1 MLLKKTKLKTK
12 ELLNIHNMNT
22 KTWRLADKKAVI
34 TGGTK
39 GIGFSTA
46 TEFLSL
52 GAAVIIVARNEE
64 DVNTVVSNWNKEGF
78 EAYGIAADTSTIEGR
93 NKLFKSVKEKWQ
105 AVDVLVNNVGTNIRK
120 QFNDYSSEEYQ
131 HIFNV
136 NIFST
141 MEVTKMFFPLIQNS
155 GNASIINVAS
165 IAGMLDAETGIPYG
179 ITKAAEIQL
188 TKGLANEWAKHGIR
202 VNTVSPWF
210 TRTPLTAPLF
220 DNPELMEKVLRRTPL
235 NRVAGPEEMAD
246 VIAFLAMDKSSY
258 ITGQNIAVDGGMTV
272 KAF

>member
-1 MLLKKTKLKTK
+1 M
-12 ELLNIHNMNT
+12 
-22 KTWRLADKKAVI
+22 KTWTLKNKKAVI

-39 GIGFSTA
+39 GIGFATA
-46 TEFLSL
+46 TEFLSS
-52 GAAVIIVARNEE
+52 GAAIIIVARNEE
-64 DVNTVVSNWNKEGF
+64 EVNSVVSKWNEEGL
-78 EAYGIAADTSTIEGR
+78 EAYGVAADTSTAQGR
-93 NKLFKSVKEKWQ
+93 EKLLAFVKKKWET
-105 AVDVLVNNVGTNIRK
+105 VDVLVNNVGTNIRK
-120 QFNDYSSEEYQ
+120 TFNEYTAEEYLQ
-131 HIFNV
+131 VFNV

-141 MEVTKMFFPLIQNS
+141 IEVTRMFFLFLQTS

-179 ITKAAEIQL
+179 LTKAAVIQL
-188 TKGLANEWAKHGIR
+188 TKGLANEWAKFGIR

-220 DNPELMEKVLRRTPL
+220 DNPELMERVLRRTPL
-235 NRVAGPEEMAD
+235 NRAAEADEMASL
-246 VIAFLAMDKSSY
+246 IAFLAMDKSSY

>member
-1 MLLKKTKLKTK
+1 MKDWNLK
-12 ELLNIHNMNT
+12 N
-22 KTWRLADKKAVI
+22 KKAVI

-39 GIGFSTA
+39 GIGFATA

-52 GAAVIIVARNEE
+52 GAAVMIVARNEE
-64 DVNTVVSNWNKEGF
+64 EVNTTVSNWKKKGF
-78 EAYGIAADTSTIEGR
+78 EAFGVAADTSTIEGR
-93 NKLFKSVKEKWQ
+93 IKLLESVKAKWQ

-120 QFNDYSSEEYQ
+120 QFNDYSSDEYQ

-141 MEVTKMFFPLIQNS
+141 IEVTKMFFPFLQAS
-155 GNASIINVAS
+155 GNASVINVAS

-179 ITKAAEIQL
+179 MTKAAEIQL

-235 NRVAGPEEMAD
+235 SRVAGPEEMAD
-246 VIAFLAMDKSSY
+246 AIAFFAMDKSSY

>member
-1 MLLKKTKLKTK
+1 MKAWTLK
-12 ELLNIHNMNT
+12 N
-22 KTWRLADKKAVI
+22 KKAVI

-39 GIGFSTA
+39 GIGFATA
-46 TEFLSL
+46 EEFLSL
-52 GAAVIIVARNEE
+52 GAAVMIVARNQDEV
-64 DVNTVVSNWNKEGF
+64 DNAVSKWNGKGF
-78 EAYGIAADTSTIEGR
+78 EAYGVVADTSTVEGR
-93 NKLFKSVKEKWQ
+93 IKLLATVKEKWD
-105 AVDVLVNNVGTNIRK
+105 AIDVLVNNVGTNIRK
-120 QFNDYSSEEYQ
+120 QFNDYKTAEYQ
-131 HIFNV
+131 QVFTV

-141 MEVTKMFFPLIQNS
+141 IEVTKMFFPLLQTS

-179 ITKAAEIQL
+179 MTKAAEIQL

-202 VNTVSPWF
+202 VNAVSPWF
-210 TRTPLTAPLF
+210 TRTPLTASLF

-235 NRVAGPEEMAD
+235 NRAAESDEMASA
-246 VIAFLAMDKSSY
+246 IAFLAMDKSSY